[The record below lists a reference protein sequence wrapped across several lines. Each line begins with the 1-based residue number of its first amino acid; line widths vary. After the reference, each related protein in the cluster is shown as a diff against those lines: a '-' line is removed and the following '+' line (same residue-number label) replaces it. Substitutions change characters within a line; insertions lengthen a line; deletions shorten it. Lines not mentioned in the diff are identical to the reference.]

1 MLPWPKIPPESHK
14 SQSDNLSSQLR
25 EVVGLQ
31 SRTKGEKESQAVK
44 NLKFSKQNHNILNCG
59 SNFSKETLLVT
70 VL

>member
-1 MLPWPKIPPESHK
+1 MAEARLFCKKDVLPWPKIPPESHK

-44 NLKFSKQNHNILNCG
+44 NLKLNMIL
-59 SNFSKETLLVT
+59 
-70 VL
+70 